1 MKKIKITEGKIP
13 TLAELR
19 REIETALESERVST
33 SEDACVAEL
42 KAAMDESEREQATFV
57 TRKEAQLLTEFY
69 DEEAQTNRWAEIRIY
84 SVYPEGDPDNDCH
97 YYTITI
103 R

>member
-19 REIETALESERVST
+19 REIEIALEFERVST
-33 SEDACVAEL
+33 SEDACAAEL
-42 KAAMDESEREQATFV
+42 KAAMDESEREKATFV
-57 TRKEAQLLTEFY
+57 TRKETQLLTEIY
-69 DEEAQTNRWAEIRIY
+69 DEEEQTNRWAEVRIY
-84 SVYPEGDPDNDCH
+84 SVYRDGDPDNDCY